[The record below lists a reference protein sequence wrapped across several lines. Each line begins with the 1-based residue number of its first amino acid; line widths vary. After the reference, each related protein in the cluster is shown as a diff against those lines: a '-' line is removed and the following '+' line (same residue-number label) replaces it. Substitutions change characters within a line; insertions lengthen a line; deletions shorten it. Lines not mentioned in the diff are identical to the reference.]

1 MGDDSTTNDN
11 LISEIVQLLRDN
23 TDADQALLEILA
35 EHIVKID
42 TADTAVDNA
51 VEAIEALAVKRGA
64 LNNQ

>member
-11 LISEIVQLLRDN
+11 LISEIVQLLRDK
-23 TDADQALLEILA
+23 TDADQALIEILA

-42 TADTAVDNA
+42 TADTAVDDA
-51 VEAIEALAVKRGA
+51 VEAIEELAVKRGE

>member
-11 LISEIVQLLRDN
+11 LISEIVQLLCDK
-23 TDADQALLEILA
+23 TDADQALIKILA

-42 TADTAVDNA
+42 TADTAVDDA
-51 VEAIEALAVKRGA
+51 GEAIEELAVKRGE

>member
-11 LISEIVQLLRDN
+11 LISEIVQLLRDK
-23 TDADQALLEILA
+23 TDADQALIEILA

-42 TADTAVDNA
+42 TADTAVDDA
-51 VEAIEALAVKRGA
+51 VKAIEKLAVKRGE